1 MGCKLNKES
10 RTIIELMIA
19 DGIISREDA
28 EKYFPELKSKDRRIR
43 TEIINFLNTINKD
56 TLEGRSLIA
65 DRYGD
70 AIPDDMVPTWIDWLE
85 KQGVKF
91 GVGDTIRLKG
101 SLAEYT
107 ITSIS
112 DGAYHGNGWS
122 IGFDCEDDYEF
133 VKVAGLILPISIQ
146 KMVDDYANNPEKGN
160 EEFGLPVNCMV
171 RAYKQGVEDTLE
183 IGGVQKPTEW
193 SEEDETIKHDIECLI
208 TFALKKGSAVAP
220 GVKTTKEEALNW
232 LRSLSP
238 QNRWQPSEEQMNALK
253 NAAKHFGGCDPDD
266 WDATL
271 ESLYNDLKNL
281 M

>member
-1 MGCKLNKES
+1 MDAKLNKES
-10 RTIIELMIA
+10 RAIIELMIA
-19 DGIISREDA
+19 DGIISRGDA

-43 TEIINFLNTINKD
+43 KEIIDFLNAINKD
-56 TLEGRSLIA
+56 TLEGRNLIA

-70 AIPDDMVPTWIDWLE
+70 AIPDDMIPTWIDWLE

-91 GVGDTIRLKG
+91 GVGDTIHLKG
-101 SLAEYT
+101 SPAEYT

-112 DGAYHGNGWS
+112 DGAYHGNGWK
-122 IGFDCEDDYEF
+122 IGFDCEDDYEL
-133 VKVAGLILPISIQ
+133 VEVAGLILPISIQ

-160 EEFGLPVNCMV
+160 EEFGLPVNSMV

-208 TFALKKGSAVAP
+208 AFALNKGSAVAP

>member
-1 MGCKLNKES
+1 MEVKLNKES
-10 RTIIELMIA
+10 RAIIELMIA

-43 TEIINFLNTINKD
+43 KEIINFLNAINKD
-56 TLEGRSLIA
+56 TLEGRNLIA

-70 AIPDDMVPTWIDWLE
+70 AIPDDTIPTWIAWLE

-107 ITSIS
+107 IMSIS
-112 DGAYHGNGWS
+112 DGAYHGNGWK
-122 IGFDCEDDYEF
+122 IGFDSEDDYEL
-133 VKVAGLILPISIQ
+133 VEVADP
-146 KMVDDYANNPEKGN
+146 
-160 EEFGLPVNCMV
+160 
-171 RAYKQGVEDTLE
+171 TLGFLSE
-183 IGGVQKPTEW
+183 PAKL
-193 SEEDETIKHDIECLI
+193 SEEDLNRLQHALFGTYAVDVATKLFCKLKHQQH
-208 TFALKKGSAVAP
+208 
-220 GVKTTKEEALNW
+220 W
-232 LRSLSP
+232 SP
-238 QNRWQPSEEQMNALK
+238 TQQQMDALK
-253 NAAKHFGGCDPDD
+253 NAAKHFGGCDPED

>member
-10 RTIIELMIA
+10 RTTIELMIA

-43 TEIINFLNTINKD
+43 TEIINFLNAINKD

-70 AIPDDMVPTWIDWLE
+70 AIPDDMAPTWIDWLE

-122 IGFDCEDDYEF
+122 IGFDCEDDYEL
-133 VKVAGLILPISIQ
+133 VEVADP
-146 KMVDDYANNPEKGN
+146 
-160 EEFGLPVNCMV
+160 
-171 RAYKQGVEDTLE
+171 TLRFLSE
-183 IGGVQKPTEW
+183 PAKL
-193 SEEDETIKHDIECLI
+193 SEEDLNRLEHALFGIYAVDVATKLLCKLKHQQHWSP
-208 TFALKKGSAVAP
+208 TQQQM
-220 GVKTTKEEALNW
+220 EALQVY
-232 LRSLSP
+232 LEHGCAAPDREACLAESYIISL
-238 QNRWQPSEEQMNALK
+238 Q
-253 NAAKHFGGCDPDD
+253 
-266 WDATL
+266 
-271 ESLYNDLKNL
+271 NDLKKL